1 MNINRVIYIETD
13 LNRFDYIDSCLKLKG
28 EHFAFYDSAPNVIL
42 NDVVYNFVVRSGII
56 IIAKSASVVCTEIHL
71 YYIEYWGYD
80 DNNRD
85 YTKTK
90 KFKMPL
96 YKKQGITL
104 INVNAKSDLRNLKMN
119 LRHKLQNYKIG
130 ISNFED
136 E

>member
-71 YYIEYWGYD
+71 QENGKWRVKFEVLEKYLRAYMKNRPDPWALN
-80 DNNRD
+80 DNCS
-85 YTKTK
+85 YTG
-90 KFKMPL
+90 
-96 YKKQGITL
+96 KQ
-104 INVNAKSDLRNLKMN
+104 LRL
-119 LRHKLQNYKIG
+119 
-130 ISNFED
+130 
-136 E
+136 